1 MGRRPAKCYRYCKD
15 KPYIKSRFC
24 RGVPDPKIQ
33 IYDLGNKKA
42 PVDEYPLCVH
52 LVSGEYEQVSSEAL
66 EAGRIVV
73 NKYMSKYVGNKSFH
87 MRVRVHP
94 YHVLRINKMLTCAG
108 ADRLQTGMRH
118 AFGKPCG
125 TVARVRI
132 GQILYSV
139 RAPHSSKA
147 HVLESLRRAKYKFPG
162 RQNICISSKWGFTNL
177 GYKEY
182 AHYKKN
188 DLLLDMGIHV
198 DRKNGKGPI
207 NALSV
212 RYLKSI
218 KEPKLKQTRKTPKT
232 TKRQAAKWALELKR
246 RNIIRKERAHKRK
259 EARRAAYKKERDIA
273 WEKHCIKRDYFKAN
287 PRKPKL
293 KKQPKRAEGEKPRY
307 QYKRHYKSKP
317 KKLGDK
323 SGPRPEPKEKVVRG
337 TMKGKL
343 SQVGKKYTKK

>member
-33 IYDLGNKKA
+33 IFDLGNKRA
-42 PVDEYPLCVH
+42 SVDEYPLCVH

-94 YHVLRINKMLTCAG
+94 FHVLRINKMLTCAG

-139 RAPHSSKA
+139 RAALDSKA
-147 HVLESLRRAKYKFPG
+147 HVLEALRRAKYKFPG
-162 RQNICISSKWGFTNL
+162 RQNICISSKWGFTSL

-182 AHYKKN
+182 AHYLKH

-207 NALSV
+207 GPLSV
-212 RYLKSI
+212 RYLKGI
-218 KEPKLKQTRKTPKT
+218 PEPKVKQTRKTPKT
-232 TKRQAAKWALELKR
+232 TKRQALKWKLEIKR
-246 RNIIRKERAHKRK
+246 RNIIRKERFHKRK
-259 EARRAAYKKERDIA
+259 EARRAEYKAAKDIG
-273 WEKHCIKRDYFKAN
+273 WIRHCKKRAYFKAN
-287 PRKPKL
+287 PRTPKMEKKPE
-293 KKQPKRAEGEKPRY
+293 KKEGEKPDY
-307 QYKRHYKSKP
+307 QYKRYYRTRP

-323 SGPRPEPKEKVVRG
+323 SGPKPEPRVKKIKG
-337 TMKGKL
+337 TMKGKKDKD
-343 SQVGKKYTKK
+343 KKKK

>member
-1 MGRRPAKCYRYCKD
+1 MGRRPAKCYRYCKN

-42 PVDEYPLCVH
+42 KCDEYPLCVH

-125 TVARVRI
+125 TVARVHI

-139 RAPHSSKA
+139 RTAEANKA
-147 HVLESLRRAKYKFPG
+147 HVLEALRRAKYKFPG
-162 RQNICISSKWGFTNL
+162 RQNICVSNKWGFTDL
-177 GYKEY
+177 TYDEYK
-182 AHYKKN
+182 HCVKN
-188 DLLLDMGIHV
+188 YLTVSQGVHV
-198 DRKNGKGPI
+198 DRKKAKGRI
-207 NALSV
+207 TKKHSV
-212 RYLKSI
+212 QILVPKEEAKKFKKKMMKS
-218 KEPKLKQTRKTPKT
+218 KRARKA
-232 TKRQAAKWALELKR
+232 KRKKVHAAIAKKKAAAKKAVADKAAAEK
-246 RNIIRKERAHKRK
+246 K
-259 EARRAAYKKERDIA
+259 EAAAKKKAKRAAKAAAKKADGA
-273 WEKHCIKRDYFKAN
+273 SSEKKAD
-287 PRKPKL
+287 
-293 KKQPKRAEGEKPRY
+293 EKA
-307 QYKRHYKSKP
+307 
-317 KKLGDK
+317 DK
-323 SGPRPEPKEKVVRG
+323 
-337 TMKGKL
+337 
-343 SQVGKKYTKK
+343 